1 MMISN
6 SQWTQEMWKQ
16 SPSSKWLR
24 SWHLHLKT
32 KFSHF
37 LSSITFSDSHLGI
50 LHLSTW
56 HKFKRHH
63 EKISNSNNILLLLLG
78 RTIKSMVL
86 GFRSTSLV
94 HFTMPTP
101 QGIKQWESKVKDNL
115 SWKTKECLVRESL
128 SWVSGLSNS
137 KLTYFQRCIW
147 LLLVHD
153 IHHRDEDLVKQW

>member
-1 MMISN
+1 
-6 SQWTQEMWKQ
+6 MWKQ

-24 SWHLHLKT
+24 SWNIHLKN

-37 LSSITFSDSHLGI
+37 LSSITFSDEFYRSHLGI
-50 LHLSTW
+50 LHSSTC

-63 EKISNSNNILLLLLG
+63 EKILNSNNILLLLLG
-78 RTIKSMVL
+78 RTIKSMLL

-101 QGIKQWESKVKDNL
+101 QVIKHWESKVKDNL
-115 SWKTKECLVRESL
+115 SWKTKECSVRESL
-128 SWVSGLSNS
+128 PWVSELSNS
-137 KLTYFQRCIW
+137 RLTYFQRCIW

-153 IHHRDEDLVKQW
+153 IHHGDGDVIKQW